1 MLDKLFLLIENIK
14 SIPARIRLY
23 NNTGY
28 WSMKFVYL
36 ASLIN
41 TDEATEEEQQAIL
54 TGIAKY
60 YNKGDMIYDNLYQG
74 LFNLYVFDLLS
85 KAYQEEDKTKAWQYM
100 REAMEY
106 CNNPNNN
113 VFNNLYM
120 AVADTLTLRFR
131 KNDSN

>member
-1 MLDKLFLLIENIK
+1 
-14 SIPARIRLY
+14 
-23 NNTGY
+23 
-28 WSMKFVYL
+28 
-36 ASLIN
+36 
-41 TDEATEEEQQAIL
+41 
-54 TGIAKY
+54 
-60 YNKGDMIYDNLYQG
+60 
-74 LFNLYVFDLLS
+74 
-85 KAYQEEDKTKAWQYM
+85 M